1 MPKNCSIA
9 SLTLSRL
16 IRRVFP
22 ADGLGGVVGCE
33 ACEGVGDAERKRVD
47 WRLRR
52 NEDLLRVDIVY
63 DKTDGGRRKEK
74 F

>member
-1 MPKNCSIA
+1 M
-9 SLTLSRL
+9 
-16 IRRVFP
+16 
-22 ADGLGGVVGCE
+22 GCE